1 MKTLNKILCKA
12 TDFVFGMAEFIGMT
26 VGLIVKYAIIY
37 AFILA
42 AMVAALFLWLSV
54 PYFACTSLFSEINS
68 QWQVFAMLGI
78 FASWAVITKIALDW
92 CDRRRNKT
100 PLDKFFEEFN
110 KRA

>member
-26 VGLIVKYAIIY
+26 VGLIVKWAILS
-37 AFILA
+37 ALGLA
-42 AMVAALFLWLSV
+42 AMVALAFLWLSV
-54 PYFACTSLFSEINS
+54 PYFACITLFTEITS

-78 FASWAVITKIALDW
+78 FASWVVITKIALDW
-92 CDRRRNKT
+92 CDRRRNKA
-100 PLDKFFEEFN
+100 PLEKFFEEFN